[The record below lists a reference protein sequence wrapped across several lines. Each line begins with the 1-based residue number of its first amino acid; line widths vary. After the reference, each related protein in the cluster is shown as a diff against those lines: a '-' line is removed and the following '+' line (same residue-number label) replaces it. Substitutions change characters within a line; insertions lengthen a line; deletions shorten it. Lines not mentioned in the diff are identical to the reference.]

1 MPRHS
6 IVGEE
11 SIANFFNKKIN
22 FDEETLKFDRSPV
35 CIDPYMHLCKV
46 HFLFIQLT
54 ISTIFVKEY
63 GVLQGIIKKK
73 YFFSLDV
80 KK

>member
-46 HFLFIQLT
+46 HFLFI
-54 ISTIFVKEY
+54 
-63 GVLQGIIKKK
+63 
-73 YFFSLDV
+73 
-80 KK
+80 